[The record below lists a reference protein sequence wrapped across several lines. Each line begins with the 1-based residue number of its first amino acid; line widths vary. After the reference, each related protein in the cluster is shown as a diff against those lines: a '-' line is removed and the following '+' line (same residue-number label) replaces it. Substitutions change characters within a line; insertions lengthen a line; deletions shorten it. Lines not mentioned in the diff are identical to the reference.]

1 MALLNIDTVT
11 SVYFQF
17 TSTSL
22 NCNCLSSVRQQT
34 HRRTCIAQIVLPN
47 RQTACTGSGSK
58 VTAKT
63 PASSSQRGLL
73 KLESK
78 L

>member
-1 MALLNIDTVT
+1 MTVALLVVT
-11 SVYFQF
+11 GTIPLNFMFLPGSQDLDLP
-17 TSTSL
+17 SL
-22 NCNCLSSVRQQT
+22 SY
-34 HRRTCIAQIVLPN
+34 IVFFN
-47 RQTACTGSGSK
+47 QNEHDVNKKKSGCTGSGSK